1 MSSSPSH
8 ATVTYTSMSIVD
20 DVPYGAQPLLAS
32 ASPTALSPDYSTDF
46 EPAKEDLEEDLK
58 EESFEEEEEEL
69 STLVD
74 SLPARLYI
82 DLPSKL
88 DYTLTYHLS
97 WVAAAEPPLSSLSSL
112 LTKILSPPLLLLLL
126 NHRDIILEAD
136 MPLRKRTRFAAPSH
150 RTPRMIELYY
160 EIMYHPL
167 RGRDDIIVLWILLQ
181 KPGKMQEILSVMM
194 DQQTVIVV
202 IRLVLV
208 ILAILYSL
216 LSFMGNSQLKMTSTR
231 TSTSQEALEELISQ
245 HVADALAT
253 YDTNWSNGDD
263 SHDLGSGGRRTMNV
277 RHDAAYEMPWNT
289 LMKMMVENYCSR
301 SEKKKM
307 ETELQAENKS
317 KMDNNLRN
325 NHGQQTPYK
334 RHNVARAYAV
344 GSGEKREYAGT
355 LPLYNKCKFHHNRLC
370 AAKNASGNIEVYGRT
385 YALGGGEPNPDS
397 NVVTGCHV
405 FLARI
410 TKKKTEDKSEEKRR
424 ENVPVVCDFPK
435 VFPEDFLGIPPTR
448 QLEFQIA
455 LVHGAAPVA
464 QAPYQLAPSKMKGL
478 SDQLQELFDKGF
490 IRPSSSPKELWFCL
504 SRRRMD
510 RFECVSTTASRTS

>member
-1 MSSSPSH
+1 
-8 ATVTYTSMSIVD
+8 
-20 DVPYGAQPLLAS
+20 
-32 ASPTALSPDYSTDF
+32 
-46 EPAKEDLEEDLK
+46 
-58 EESFEEEEEEL
+58 
-69 STLVD
+69 
-74 SLPARLYI
+74 
-82 DLPSKL
+82 
-88 DYTLTYHLS
+88 
-97 WVAAAEPPLSSLSSL
+97 
-112 LTKILSPPLLLLLL
+112 
-126 NHRDIILEAD
+126 
-136 MPLRKRTRFAAPSH
+136 
-150 RTPRMIELYY
+150 
-160 EIMYHPL
+160 
-167 RGRDDIIVLWILLQ
+167 
-181 KPGKMQEILSVMM
+181 
-194 DQQTVIVV
+194 
-202 IRLVLV
+202 
-208 ILAILYSL
+208 
-216 LSFMGNSQLKMTSTR
+216 MTSTR

-397 NVVTGCHV
+397 NVVTGT
-405 FLARI
+405 FLLNNRYASI
-410 TKKKTEDKSEEKRR
+410 LFE
-424 ENVPVVCDFPK
+424 
-435 VFPEDFLGIPPTR
+435 
-448 QLEFQIA
+448 
-455 LVHGAAPVA
+455 
-464 QAPYQLAPSKMKGL
+464 
-478 SDQLQELFDKGF
+478 SDA
-490 IRPSSSPKELWFCL
+490 
-504 SRRRMD
+504 D
-510 RFECVSTTASRTS
+510 RSFVSTTFSSLIDITPSTLDNSYDVELADERIT